1 MTERERLADMATEY
15 IERLDF
21 GSDYSLNHRAYNALK
36 RDGVNT
42 VKQLEAK
49 VICDLR
55 DYRNVGRQTVKVIV
69 AALKLYNGHELTCD
83 HDDQSCI
90 KWLDGKKGH

>member
-1 MTERERLADMATEY
+1 MAERE
-15 IERLDF
+15 IIDF
-21 GSDYSLNHRAYNALK
+21 LQWNDNVNLTMRAYNALK
-36 RDGVNT
+36 RDDVHT
-42 VKQLEAK
+42 VQDLEAK

-55 DYRNVGRQTVKVIV
+55 DYRNVGMHTVANIL
-69 AALKLYNGHELTCD
+69 AALKDYNGHELTCE